1 MTNVYL
7 TRPKCFIDG
16 MADLQNF
23 IEDNQEKMTDNQVY
37 ELEKIYKNIN
47 ESLGDIRK
55 FLLKTM
61 ELDDVEGMKEYIDD
75 LLDEKLF
82 SLDIFE

>member
-1 MTNVYL
+1 MANVYL
-7 TRPKCFIDG
+7 SRPKCFIDG
-16 MADLQNF
+16 MADFQNF
-23 IEDNQEKMTDNQVY
+23 IEENQEKMTDNQVY

-61 ELDDVEGMKEYIDD
+61 ELDNVEDMKEYIDD
-75 LLDEKLF
+75 LLNEKLF
-82 SLDIFE
+82 SLDIL